1 MANRSDMYVGVNE
14 GLIYILYQ
22 SIFKVLFATITP
34 ISNME
39 VAKIKR

>member
-1 MANRSDMYVGVNE
+1 MANRSDIYVVNVQ
-14 GLIYILYQ
+14 LIYILNQ